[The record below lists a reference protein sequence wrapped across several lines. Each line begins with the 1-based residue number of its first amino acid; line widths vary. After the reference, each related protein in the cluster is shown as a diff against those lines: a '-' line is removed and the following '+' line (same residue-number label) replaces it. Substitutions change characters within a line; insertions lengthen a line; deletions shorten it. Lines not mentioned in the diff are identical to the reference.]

1 MLKKFV
7 NCKNRI
13 WGSESYACTIVW
25 EPSGTFRAE
34 CGIDS
39 RILNAKN
46 YERVLN
52 DMFYDYCVENASAMG
67 VSWMNEEIRK
77 FANDLGLVIASV
89 WDGYS
94 RKWIVSERDGYF
106 PIFTTSDYDTLIE
119 GLKNGGV
126 FRPL

>member
-39 RILNAKN
+39 RILNEKN

-67 VSWMNEEIRK
+67 VS
-77 FANDLGLVIASV
+77 
-89 WDGYS
+89 
-94 RKWIVSERDGYF
+94 
-106 PIFTTSDYDTLIE
+106 
-119 GLKNGGV
+119 
-126 FRPL
+126 